1 MPDIFRE
8 LSPNGGSE
16 GTRAALGSRRH
27 RRGGVHDAEL
37 EEALSGLRIVK
48 EGGEIAELRK
58 TVDST
63 AHGFKDGGG
72 GQFIGR
78 RTDAL
83 ARQTEHK
90 LRLGEGAAP
99 THPNDLI
106 VPEGWERIDVRIE
119 GDQVV
124 TEDGDESLSADE
136 VAAWIARLAD

>member
-1 MPDIFRE
+1 MPDTFRE

-27 RRGGVHDAEL
+27 RRGGEREAEL

-48 EGGEIAELRK
+48 EDGEIAELRK

-63 AHGFKDGGG
+63 ARGFNDGG

-78 RTDAL
+78 CTDAL

-136 VAAWIARLAD
+136 VAA